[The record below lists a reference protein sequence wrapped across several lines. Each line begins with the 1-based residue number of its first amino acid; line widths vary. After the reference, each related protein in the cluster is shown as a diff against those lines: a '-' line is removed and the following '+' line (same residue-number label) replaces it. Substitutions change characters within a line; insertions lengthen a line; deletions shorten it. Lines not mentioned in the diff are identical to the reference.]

1 MVVTA
6 ENNINIIISKYATTG
21 DGILTA
27 IKITEAMIES
37 KTTLAKMREPLIIL
51 PQITK
56 SVGVSD
62 KGAVM
67 NNPRVKDEAEA
78 IAKSLGRDGRI
89 VLRPSGTEPVLR
101 VMVEAQSEAECRE
114 YIDRM
119 VRAIREA
126 EGK

>member
-1 MVVTA
+1 MGNYVTLANLSVKVADKA
-6 ENNINIIISKYATTG
+6 ELY
-21 DGILTA
+21 LTA
-27 IKITEAMIES
+27 TAKEKEIACAIE
-37 KTTLAKMREPLIIL
+37 
-51 PQITK
+51 
-56 SVGVSD
+56 
-62 KGAVM
+62 
-67 NNPRVKDEAEA
+67 VKDEAEA

-119 VRAIREA
+119 VRAIREV